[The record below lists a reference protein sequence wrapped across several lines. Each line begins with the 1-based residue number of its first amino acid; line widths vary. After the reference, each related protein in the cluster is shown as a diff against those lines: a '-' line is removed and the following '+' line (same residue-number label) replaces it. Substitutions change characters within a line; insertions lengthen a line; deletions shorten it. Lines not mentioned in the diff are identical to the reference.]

1 LYAEEAERIKKH
13 HGRVFSLRD
22 EPSVARV
29 WLPDE
34 SYPGLAMSRS
44 LGDFQL
50 KHYGVISTP
59 QVAYHRITDRD
70 LFIVLATDGVS
81 PMQEVKLYY
90 FLSVVLFKSH
100 GISRTPCYLFSL
112 TLIC

>member
-1 LYAEEAERIKKH
+1 MNANINIKFPWLLCAEEAERIKKH

-34 SYPGLAMSRS
+34 NYPGLAMSRS

-50 KHYGVISTP
+50 KRHGVICTP
-59 QVAYHRITDRD
+59 QVVYHRITDRD
-70 LFIVLATDGVS
+70 LFIVLASDGVKR
-81 PMQEVKLYY
+81 ENLYY
-90 FLSVVLFKSH
+90 FLKQ
-100 GISRTPCYLFSL
+100 
-112 TLIC
+112 